1 MAGDLYQRIP
11 FLNVPIQSMKPIVES
26 RSDELTVSLDSLLVS
41 PDIKEEEL
49 LYISSYEEGK
59 KSVSRG
65 SIANKPEVL
74 AYKVDK
80 AYKIN
85 LTPQPGVDA
94 VRTKT

>member
-49 LYISSYEEGK
+49 LYHHTK
-59 KSVSRG
+59 KTRKAS
-65 SIANKPEVL
+65 PEV
-74 AYKVDK
+74 
-80 AYKIN
+80 
-85 LTPQPGVDA
+85 P
-94 VRTKT
+94 